1 MMGGG
6 RSWAGRV
13 WCGYR
18 EVGSS
23 SFRGRRPRIHRGC
36 CSNVLLYAGALW
48 GMIREAAK
56 ASKEKRAVKP
66 EPYVEREDM
75 NGEKWRQ
82 MQKNGMLVPDKF
94 YRA

>member
-1 MMGGG
+1 MDIE
-6 RSWAGRV
+6 RLEAAVS
-13 WCGYR
+13 
-18 EVGSS
+18 EVASS
-23 SFRGRRPRIHRGC
+23 HTHRGC